1 MLLLGCRAGI
11 CHQVFEAVAAFFTGL
26 HTHTHTLPGTTTAGP
41 DAKFPSVPKGWKG
54 TNSPWLFWTANC
66 VQFRNRGHLK
76 AVYIAFNSQRGSIKF
91 HLQHLQDIFSK
102 NLSPHCYYV
111 APHCLSMSCAFRIN
125 SFRLRSLDRAQEIL
139 QLILDSGVSLSLFQR
154 SRFCPRCVGSW
165 KPDDELRVKGR
176 SNIWKR
182 TYFMYNT
189 PHSFQGWGFCSW
201 HLFILAMSLD
211 TCPCCEFGVC
221 WPLPGWRSQ
230 PPAGWFSIRCPGR
243 VPYYWILC
251 GYTFHRKLRSMPY
264 GSHDFLLRFRDA
276 DFTSHNAVIAPEP
289 PKQLGTVL
297 GHWFV
302 CCKSWTSTTT
312 LSLECS
318 GVKQFQQH
326 VGIHQLHL
334 DLTGNG

>member
-1 MLLLGCRAGI
+1 MSHFIPYLLFHHAAHFVSHFVSPTLSPVLPPGCPFVALCLKLCLELCLPLYILLCLKLFSPLCLPLCRPLCLSTQRNVAQTWTLVGNAPPLNLEPSVLLLGCRAGI

-125 SFRLRSLDRAQEIL
+125 SFRLRSLDRAQELL

-154 SRFCPRCVGSW
+154 SRFCLRCVGS
-165 KPDDELRVKGR
+165 
-176 SNIWKR
+176 
-182 TYFMYNT
+182 
-189 PHSFQGWGFCSW
+189 
-201 HLFILAMSLD
+201 
-211 TCPCCEFGVC
+211 
-221 WPLPGWRSQ
+221 
-230 PPAGWFSIRCPGR
+230 
-243 VPYYWILC
+243 
-251 GYTFHRKLRSMPY
+251 
-264 GSHDFLLRFRDA
+264 
-276 DFTSHNAVIAPEP
+276 
-289 PKQLGTVL
+289 
-297 GHWFV
+297 
-302 CCKSWTSTTT
+302 
-312 LSLECS
+312 
-318 GVKQFQQH
+318 
-326 VGIHQLHL
+326 
-334 DLTGNG
+334 